1 MKIYIDSE
9 YCCHSTNPDGFY
21 RELILSESAKAFF
34 DNKCITFIEGY
45 RLIPSDETWIREDG
59 IDFTGEMIAPW
70 KPYDELDAAQREY
83 EKQLLS
89 EKDNIIAELD
99 ALVLNLQYNS
109 LTEGL

>member
-9 YCCHSTNPDGFY
+9 YRCHSTNPDGLY

-34 DNKCITFIEGY
+34 DNKCIIFIEGY

-70 KPYDELDAAQREY
+70 KPYDELDVAQRVY
-83 EKQLLS
+83 ERQLLS
-89 EKDNIIAELD
+89 EKDTIIAELD

-109 LTEGL
+109 LMEGL